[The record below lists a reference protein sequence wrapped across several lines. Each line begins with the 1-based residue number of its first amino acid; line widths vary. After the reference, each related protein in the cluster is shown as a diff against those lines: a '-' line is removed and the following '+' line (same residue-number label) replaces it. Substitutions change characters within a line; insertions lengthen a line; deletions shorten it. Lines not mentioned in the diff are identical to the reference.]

1 MRYLLS
7 ISLLASL
14 AIPLSGCGE
23 DEKKDAKKD
32 AKAIPFD
39 PTSRVNANMTDAEK
53 KELQDA
59 AKKLSG
65 E

>member
-1 MRYLLS
+1 MLV
-7 ISLLASL
+7 ASL
-14 AIPLSGCGE
+14 AVPLAACGE
-23 DEKKDAKKD
+23 DEKKNEKKD
-32 AKAIPFD
+32 AKGNPFD
-39 PTSRVNANMTDAEK
+39 PASRIDANMTDAEK